1 MNENH
6 PREVLPIS
14 PEWSIPQVAEA
25 LFRALSGAGPAL
37 AFAPISTSSVSPEI
51 AVIIP
56 TSGSTGAPKE
66 VALSSAAL
74 IASARASHKFLEA
87 KSGERWSLLLP
98 INHIAGV
105 NVLVR
110 ALELGVQPVGVED
123 EADYSAIVPTQLHR
137 ALHGDEKL
145 LQHLKN
151 CKAVL
156 VGGSASSEELVA
168 DARAA
173 GINVITTYGMS
184 EMSGGCIYNHTPLHG
199 VEVRISDSGNIQLKG
214 PMMADGYLN
223 NPELWSALTSD
234 GWFTTSDLGELID
247 GQLFIHGR
255 SDDQIISGGE
265 KISLGA
271 IENLLRQKFSA
282 QEFIAVGVPDLEWGT
297 KLVVVSNHHID
308 IEEVRSITRT
318 EFGAHAV
325 PKDFITLQEL
335 PLTTIGKPDRTRA
348 REIYLAHE

>member
-37 AFAPISTSSVSPEI
+37 AFAPIGTTTVTPDI

-66 VALSSAAL
+66 VALSAAAL
-74 IASARASHKFLEA
+74 ISSARASHKFLGA
-87 KSGERWSLLLP
+87 QSGDRWSLLLP

-110 ALELGVQPVGVED
+110 ALELGVQPVGIVD
-123 EADYSAIVPTQLHR
+123 EADFTAIVPTQLQR
-137 ALHGDEKL
+137 ALTGDEKL
-145 LQHLKN
+145 LTHLKN

-156 VGGSASSEELVA
+156 VGGAATAEQLII
-168 DARAA
+168 DAKAA
-173 GINVITTYGMS
+173 GLNIVTTYGMS

-199 VEVRISDSGNIQLKG
+199 VDVRISDSGNIQLKG
-214 PMMADGYLN
+214 PMMAESYLN
-223 NPELWSALTSD
+223 NLELWTALTSD
-234 GWFTTSDLGELID
+234 GWFTTSDLGELVD
-247 GQLFIHGR
+247 GKLFVLGR
-255 SDDQIISGGE
+255 TDDQIISGGE

-271 IENLLRQKFSA
+271 IENLLHAEFVEQG
-282 QEFIAVGVPDLEWGT
+282 FIAFGVPDLEWGT
-297 KLVVVSNHHID
+297 KLVIASNTQID
-308 IEEVRSITRT
+308 IEAVRSITRAQ
-318 EFGAHAV
+318 FGAHAV
-325 PKDFITLQEL
+325 PKDFITLENL
-335 PLTTIGKPDRTRA
+335 PLTTLGKPDRLAT

>member
-6 PREVLPIS
+6 PREVLPIH

-25 LFRALSGAGPAL
+25 LFRALAGFGPAL
-37 AFAPISTSSVSPEI
+37 AFAPITATALAPDI
-51 AVIIP
+51 ALIIP

-66 VALSSAAL
+66 VALSATAL
-74 IASARASHKFLEA
+74 VASARASHEYLNA

-110 ALELGVQPVGVED
+110 ALELGVQPVGVDD

-145 LQHLKN
+145 LQHLMN

-156 VGGSASSEELVA
+156 VGGAATSEELVTA
-168 DARAA
+168 ASEA

-184 EMSGGCIYNHTPLHG
+184 EMSGGCVYNNEPLSG
-199 VEVRISDSGNIQLKG
+199 VEVRISTSGNIQLKG
-214 PMMADGYLN
+214 PMMAVGYLN
-223 NPELWSALTSD
+223 HPDLWSALTSD

-247 GQLFIHGR
+247 GRLYVHGR

-271 IENLLRQKFSA
+271 VEDLLHANFNQ
-282 QEFIAVGVPDLEWGT
+282 QEFTAIGVPDLEWGT
-297 KLVVVSNHHID
+297 KLVIASNKE
-308 IEEVRSITRT
+308 IEIEKVRSITRNQL
-318 EFGAHAV
+318 GAHAV
-325 PKDFITLQEL
+325 PKEFITLPEL
-335 PLTTIGKPDRTRA
+335 PLTSIGKPDRAAT